1 MLMRRL
7 LAVFGPILLC
17 LLSCVVFRWLD
28 RWLTQGSF
36 LQYAFK
42 GVFLGLCVALILPVA
57 GISAK
62 NTGLVA
68 MLFIGAGLLLLT
80 LTYQYL
86 ETVGAVSVPAL
97 RATLTI
103 NGQVVLIEST
113 VMGYLTLAA
122 VLNRR
127 RRPTPPA

>member
-17 LLSCVVFRWLD
+17 LLTCVVFRWLD

-36 LQYAFK
+36 LQYALK
-42 GVFLGLCVALILPVA
+42 GVFLGLGIALILPVA

-62 NTGLVA
+62 STGLVA

-113 VMGYLTLAA
+113 VMGYLALAA

-127 RRPTPPA
+127 RRPAPPA

>member
-17 LLSCVVFRWLD
+17 LITCAVFRWLD
-28 RWLTQGSF
+28 RWLTPGSF
-36 LQYAFK
+36 FLYALK

-57 GISAK
+57 GIAAK
-62 NTGLVA
+62 NTGLTA
-68 MLFIGAGLLLLT
+68 MLFIGAGLLLVT
-80 LTYQYL
+80 LIYQYL

-103 NGQVVLIEST
+103 NAQVVLIEST
-113 VMGYLTLAA
+113 VMGYLALAA
-122 VLNRR
+122 ALNRR
-127 RRPTPPA
+127 RRPPPA